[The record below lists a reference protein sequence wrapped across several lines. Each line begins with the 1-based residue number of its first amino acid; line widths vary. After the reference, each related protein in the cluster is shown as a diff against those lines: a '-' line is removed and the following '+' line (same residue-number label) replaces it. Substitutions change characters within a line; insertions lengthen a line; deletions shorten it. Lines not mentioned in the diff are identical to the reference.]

1 MLYHQDFVRHLA
13 LAEEIRTAEVRKR
26 NLHLVHFLEVR
37 RIIISRR
44 NRPDLVVSSS
54 HEYIRNLVH
63 SPWKAILLCYV
74 VVGNTKKLTTN
85 QPTLTQP
92 PVGFDSVRSIL

>member
-1 MLYHQDFVRHLA
+1 MQYHQDFVRHQLE
-13 LAEEIRTAEVRKR
+13 EEIRRVEVRKR
-26 NLHLVHFLEVR
+26 DLHLVHFLEVR
-37 RIIISRR
+37 RILISRR
-44 NRPDLVVSSS
+44 NRPDPVVSSS
-54 HEYIRNLVH
+54 NDYIRNLVQ

-74 VVGNTKKLTTN
+74 VVGNPKKLATY